1 MEILKI
7 INVYSRSGDDE
18 SKIIK
23 SEINDHWRR
32 ETEKGEAK
40 QFAEA
45 FYLLEN
51 EYIGRLI
58 ISKDQAFWNPYFE
71 AIANALNKHGAD
83 ELHYYFHKN

>member
-7 INVYSRSGDDE
+7 IQISSRSGDDE

-23 SEINDHWRR
+23 SEINDYWRR
-32 ETEKGEAK
+32 TTAKGEAK

-51 EYIGRLI
+51 ENGGRLI
-58 ISKDQAFWNPYFE
+58 ITQDQASWNPCFTR
-71 AIANALNKHGAD
+71 ISNALKKHGAD

>member
-7 INVYSRSGDDE
+7 IQISSRSGDDE

-23 SEINDHWRR
+23 SEINDYWRR
-32 ETEKGEAK
+32 KTEKGETK

-51 EYIGRLI
+51 EHGGRFI
-58 ISKDQAFWNPYFE
+58 ITKNQASWNPYFE

>member
-18 SKIIK
+18 SINIK
-23 SEINDHWRR
+23 KEINDYWKIKTK
-32 ETEKGEAK
+32 EGEAK

-51 EYIGRLI
+51 EHIGRLI
-58 ISKDQAFWNPYFE
+58 ISKDQAFWNPYFK
-71 AIANALNKHGAD
+71 AIANDLKKQGAD
-83 ELHYYFHKN
+83 ELNYYFYKN

>member
-7 INVYSRSGDDE
+7 IQISSRSGDDE
-18 SKIIK
+18 SRNIK
-23 SEINDHWRR
+23 KEINDYWKIKTK
-32 ETEKGEAK
+32 EGEAK

-51 EYIGRLI
+51 EHIGRLI
-58 ISKDQAFWNPYFE
+58 ISKDQAFWNPYFK
-71 AIANALNKHGAD
+71 AIANALKKHGAD